1 MRLLIV
7 DGTTEA
13 QALVAKR
20 IEAFNQSDME
30 TLDLR
35 VKLVG
40 EREYAERLNEADVLV
55 LGSGLSERATVI
67 ARQAKSLVPW
77 IHIVMF
83 VTDEAYSG
91 GAFRAA
97 HFVGVRKVLPDSA
110 SPLDFLQE
118 LVAIH
123 AEFRR
128 EGRTREGRVVVVA
141 HAKGGVGATSVA
153 GALAEVCSVYHRRTM
168 LWDLDVETRDLCRA
182 LTVNGVE
189 AKVVSAW
196 VNGSRELTRESL
208 KDALIP
214 ISSDVSVLMPPDSM
228 AESMDLVCHTDGMAI
243 AQRIVELARVMH
255 DVIIIDT
262 GGRMGP
268 ATGSLLR
275 VADQVLIVLDDT
287 ILGLTA
293 VDLYLTYVKTLV
305 GNIERIVFV
314 VNPYSGALLGVP
326 QIAAEL
332 EPAHH
337 LGEMP
342 WRLPPIP
349 NDPKAALWPGSG
361 RTLYSMGQKG
371 TRIAL
376 EQIARELGLV
386 DLQEGDGRVAV
397 MQPLGPP
404 GAGVDPSAAGSGG
417 WLSRVLGRKPSGKQE
432 VRESP
437 KQVTDYAGKA

>member
-7 DGTTEA
+7 DSTTEA
-13 QALVAKR
+13 QARVAKR
-20 IEAFNQSDME
+20 VEAFNQSDME

-35 VKLVG
+35 VKLVS
-40 EREYAERLNEADVLV
+40 ESDYAERLHEADVLV
-55 LGSGLSERATVI
+55 LGSGLGERATAI
-67 ARQAKSLVPW
+67 ARHAKSLVRW

-128 EGRTREGRVVVVA
+128 EGRTREGKVVVVT
-141 HAKGGVGATSVA
+141 HAKGGTGATSIA
-153 GALAEVCSVYHRRTM
+153 AALAEVCSVFHRRTM
-168 LWDLDVETRDLCRA
+168 LWDLDVETRDLCRS

-196 VNGSRELTRESL
+196 VNGTRELTRESL

-214 ISSDVSVLMPPDSM
+214 ISSEVSVLMPPDSM

-243 AQRIVELARVMH
+243 VQRIVELSRVMH
-255 DVIIIDT
+255 DIIIIDT

-268 ATGSLLR
+268 ATGALMR
-275 VADQVLIVLDDT
+275 VADVVLIVIDDT

-293 VDLYLTYVKTLV
+293 VDLFLTYVKTLV
-305 GNIERIVFV
+305 GGTDRIVFL

-337 LGEMP
+337 LGDLP
-342 WRLPPIP
+342 WRLPPVP
-349 NDPKAALWPGSG
+349 NDSKAALWPGSG
-361 RTLYSMGQKG
+361 RTLYSMGQKS
-371 TRIAL
+371 TRAVLEHIAK
-376 EQIARELGLV
+376 ELGII
-386 DLQEGDGRVAV
+386 DAEGV
-397 MQPLGPP
+397 M
-404 GAGVDPSAAGSGG
+404 DSGQMV
-417 WLSRVLGRKPSGKQE
+417 SRKPPKAPPAKGGGLLGKFLGKKEERNDDEQE
-432 VRESP
+432 VP
-437 KQVTDYAGKA
+437 LKQVPE